1 MTESPTRKLAAI
13 MFTDMVG
20 YTALMQKDESKA
32 RELIQRHRDLMKP
45 HIDKHNGDVLQYVG
59 DATFCVFNSAIEA
72 VNAAVEIQKVL
83 ELEDDINL
91 RIGIHI
97 GDVVAEGDEV
107 YGDGVNVAS
116 RLEPLANPGG
126 ICVSHQVYENIKNQ
140 SDLKLESIGEQ
151 TLKNVD
157 EPIEVFVV
165 TKEAPAV
172 EQPLSPKEKSSRKT
186 MYSAMAV
193 IIIIVGFLAYLNFNG
208 ESGSTSNFSARA
220 VSKASIAVLPF
231 RNMSSDPE
239 NEYFSDGMTEEI
251 INALTTIKGL
261 RVAARTSSFMF
272 KGDKIDIREVGEKLN
287 VKTVL
292 EGSVRKSGAKLR
304 ITAQLI
310 NIEDGY
316 HIWSEVFEREM
327 ADIFA
332 IQDEIARSIAN
343 RLKIEFSG
351 SDEIL
356 VTERHTENIEAYNLY
371 LKGRFHCLKNTKND
385 VNRGIEYLNFALNID
400 PDYAVAYAEM
410 ANCYSTIGYFH
421 GDMLAIRDAYLKA
434 TDAAESALK
443 IDNDLAEAHA
453 SLAYIKRTYHWDWK
467 GAEIEFKR
475 AIELNPNLL
484 DARWLYALHLTAVGR
499 LDEAVREAKIALEL
513 DPISHS
519 ANLTLARIFYYGRRY
534 DEAITQSNILLEM
547 DPNFSGGH
555 SVIANVYEQLGR
567 YDEAIDRYVLS
578 GSLTGSNVEFFWDA
592 HQTFEITG
600 WKDYWQKVLEWV
612 DSNPE
617 AKYIPSITKAVL
629 YTRLGQND
637 KALDQ
642 LEASYEKRE
651 GELVYINVNPRF
663 DSLRSDPR
671 FTEILKKMGLE

>member
-1 MTESPTRKLAAI
+1 

-59 DATFCVFNSAIEA
+59 DGTFCVFNSAIEA
-72 VNAAVEIQKVL
+72 VNAAVEIQRVL

-97 GDVVAEGDEV
+97 GDVVVDGDEV

-116 RLEPLANPGG
+116 RLEPLAEPGG

-140 SDLKLESIGEQ
+140 SDLKLDSLGEKA
-151 TLKNVD
+151 LKNV
-157 EPIEVFVV
+157 EKPIEVFVV

-193 IIIIVGFLAYLNFNG
+193 IIIIVGFLAYLNFKG
-208 ESGSTSNFSARA
+208 ESNSNSEISASA
-220 VSKASIAVLPF
+220 VPKASIAVLPF

-251 INALTTIKGL
+251 INALTTIKDL
-261 RVAARTSSFMF
+261 KVAARTSSFMF
-272 KGDKIDIREVGEKLN
+272 KGEKIDIREVGEKLN

-292 EGSVRKSGAKLR
+292 EGSVRKSGSKLR

-351 SDEIL
+351 SNEIS
-356 VTERHTENIEAYNLY
+356 VAGRHTENVEAYNLY
-371 LKGRFHCLKNTKND
+371 LKGHFHCLKHTKND
-385 VNRGIEYLNFALNID
+385 VNRGIEYLNYALNID
-400 PDYAVAYAEM
+400 PDYAVAYAEL

-434 TDAAESALK
+434 TEAAESALK
-443 IDNDLAEAHA
+443 IDDDLAEAHA

-467 GAEIEFKR
+467 GSEIEYNR
-475 AIELNPNLL
+475 AFELNANLI
-484 DARWLYALHLTAVGR
+484 DARWLYALYLSAVGR
-499 LDEAVREAKIALEL
+499 LDEAVQEAEKALEL
-513 DPISHS
+513 DPVSHN
-519 ANLTLARIFYYGRRY
+519 ANLTLARVFYYSRRY
-534 DEAITQSNILLEM
+534 DEAITQSKILLEM

-555 SVIANVYEQLGR
+555 SIIANVYEQLGR
-567 YDEAIDRYVLS
+567 YDDAIERYVLS
-578 GSLTGSNVEFFWDA
+578 GSLTGSNVEFFWDS
-592 HQTFEITG
+592 HQTFAV
-600 WKDYWQKVLEWV
+600 KDWTEYWQDVLEWV
-612 DSNPE
+612 ESNPE
-617 AKYIPSITKAVL
+617 AEYIPSIAKAVL
-629 YTRLGQND
+629 YTRLGQNE

-642 LEASYEKRE
+642 LELALKKRE

-663 DSLRSDPR
+663 DNLRSDPR
-671 FTEILKKMGLE
+671 FTDILKKMGLE